1 MLGASTCPDSLHP
14 ASMCLQ
20 LYAQARQSVVERG
33 LPQEALAADD
43 SPRASAF
50 SLDARARTWVLS
62 DRL

>member
-1 MLGASTCPDSLHP
+1 
-14 ASMCLQ
+14 MCLQ